1 MIDRTADTPVYIQL
15 KNYFVEEIQSGRLH
29 YGTKIPS
36 ERDLTKQFNVSRAT
50 ARQALSLLERE
61 GFVERIVGS
70 GTFVT
75 NTRIQLDFIT
85 FNSFTN
91 VLLDQGITPTT
102 KMLKVSKEKA
112 NPLIASQLNI
122 SPDDDIILVRR
133 LRYANGIPISIQAS
147 HIPYTYCPG
156 IEQFLKDNVSIYKI
170 LREEFNIDLVKTK
183 QHMRVVFSNEEESKL
198 LKIQSESPC
207 LLLEEVTSDKLSRS
221 IDFSILKT
229 RSDIINYYSEISLK

>member
-1 MIDRTADTPVYIQL
+1 MIDRKAETPVYIQL
-15 KNYFVEEIQSGRLH
+15 KNFFMKEIQSGRLNF
-29 YGTKIPS
+29 GTKIPS
-36 ERDLTKQFNVSRAT
+36 ERDLTKQYNVSRAT

-91 VLLDQGITPTT
+91 VLLDQGIVPAT
-102 KMLKVSKEKA
+102 KMLKVCREEA
-112 NPLIASQLNI
+112 NPLIASKLNI
-122 SPDDDIILVRR
+122 SSNEEIIVIKR
-133 LRYANGIPISIQAS
+133 LRFADGIPISIQTT
-147 HIPYTYCPG
+147 HIPYIFCPK

-183 QHMRVVFSNEEESKL
+183 QHMRVAYSNEEESKL

-207 LLLEEVTSDKLSRS
+207 LLLEEVTADRS
-221 IDFSILKT
+221 GRNIDFSILKT
-229 RSDIINYYSEISLK
+229 RSDVVNYYSELSLD